1 MAGSAPSSAPLGGG
15 GGGEA
20 PVGLE
25 ASAVGA
31 RSSSRLSLPR
41 TAGVERT
48 RTGSGGMPPTVGE
61 LGSGAAVFGS
71 LGVGGSPRTSWNS
84 RVLAGDE
91 RGACSSWCD
100 VCIGRGVEG
109 SVLSAASVSSMENGS
124 MMVCNGKRNGFSSG
138 RRAGAFLTGPVGRW
152 FKCVRGG
159 NRDKNVEDA
168 GTQSV

>member
-1 MAGSAPSSAPLGGG
+1 MPHCL
-15 GGGEA
+15 
-20 PVGLE
+20 LN
-25 ASAVGA
+25 
-31 RSSSRLSLPR
+31 
-41 TAGVERT
+41 T
-48 RTGSGGMPPTVGE
+48 RI
-61 LGSGAAVFGS
+61 
-71 LGVGGSPRTSWNS
+71 GVGGSPRTSWNS

-109 SVLSAASVSSMENGS
+109 SMLSAASVSSMENGS

-138 RRAGAFLTGPVGRW
+138 RRAGAFLTGPVGRR

-168 GTQSV
+168 ALDPYRLKELPCYVFRISARPIWCRLGPTEFRGRIGECRRL